1 MFASKKEYF
10 WNGSLS
16 ELKSFVENNLGLSGK
31 WTSPGGEVKLFANA
45 NFRMRWQGSSIK
57 RLVIIKDDEKD
68 YPAKALLK
76 YAIDA
81 KR

>member
-1 MFASKKEYF
+1 MLTSKKEYF

-68 YPAKALLK
+68 YLAKALRK